1 VVSAWQQAKAAERQQ
16 RQQQQKSC
24 ANPADVGGLFSFLG
38 LLDPG
43 GEESGNT
50 KQGPSSVQQRLSD
63 ALGRVQSQLQA
74 LTRENETLR
83 AVAASTSE
91 RLRLVEAKAA
101 QL

>member
-1 VVSAWQQAKAAERQQ
+1 
-16 RQQQQKSC
+16 
-24 ANPADVGGLFSFLG
+24 
-38 LLDPG
+38 
-43 GEESGNT
+43 
-50 KQGPSSVQQRLSD
+50 VQQRLSD